1 MSQYRTIKV
10 SNSFKKTQ
18 KKKKK
23 TQSLF
28 YYCNLFYCDRVETWS
43 IDCYI
48 LQQNL
53 SISNLKWESRGKC
66 DLWLVKQYEP
76 DGGAK
81 HFLSGVQ
88 CDIKE

>member
-1 MSQYRTIKV
+1 M
-10 SNSFKKTQ
+10 
-18 KKKKK
+18 
-23 TQSLF
+23 
-28 YYCNLFYCDRVETWS
+28 
-43 IDCYI
+43 
-48 LQQNL
+48 QQNL

-81 HFLSGVQ
+81 HFLLGVQ